1 VIWTA
6 PNGNTY
12 TTRPGSQL
20 FFPQWSVTTAELPAL
35 QAITATMGQRG
46 VMMPTRQ
53 RTRTADRLHRIN
65 AERSLNGA
73 HVAERNRPP
82 PF

>member
-1 VIWTA
+1 
-6 PNGNTY
+6 
-12 TTRPGSQL
+12 
-20 FFPQWSVTTAELPAL
+20 
-35 QAITATMGQRG
+35 MGQRG